1 MKRYLLPLALVLTLM
16 LSSTAGCLG
25 LIQAREG
32 LEQMRGEATSS
43 ISVDS
48 ISISHVFDTI
58 DIEPY
63 TNSST
68 IEVSAESTQV
78 VIYRKVTLIGT
89 DVISCSDGGLSR
101 YVKATLIDSNGDV
114 QWELDECEDVQPIT
128 ITITPPPALAVGEW
142 ELLVEA
148 RGVGIPGTAAQDT
161 FTVTVSVTNTCIVY
175 PPSDTCE

>member
-68 IEVSAESTQV
+68 IEVSAESIPPETP
-78 VIYRKVTLIGT
+78 IIRLLI
-89 DVISCSDGGLSR
+89 
-101 YVKATLIDSNGDV
+101 
-114 QWELDECEDVQPIT
+114 
-128 ITITPPPALAVGEW
+128 
-142 ELLVEA
+142 
-148 RGVGIPGTAAQDT
+148 
-161 FTVTVSVTNTCIVY
+161 
-175 PPSDTCE
+175 